1 MRWYFSLCLI
11 VLICTGLRAAPGE
24 FIILEADEIVF
35 EESTQGVSANGSVML
50 DFGKYITSSNAFVYQ
65 RDPALFSFPSDFHII
80 RGDQNIYGTSFHY
93 NMETYQG
100 EATDMYAKINRL
112 NVRGKKMVFDRDKVT
127 IYNATFTTCDHSTG
141 MTHYKVSAKKMFV
154 YPLWG
159 FFVAVNA
166 KVEMGFLP
174 FPVPVP
180 AYIYGAKRY
189 GLSSAS
195 TLIPDVGV
203 NDSEGF
209 FVKERV
215 AYFINKK
222 SQGAILFGS
231 TEKYGGYAGVE
242 HGLGIKDNQE
252 LFFRGISSQRDKP
265 RGKLRYTYNITQ
277 LKEDDNGDVLAAIL
291 RNFSAAQKLPLSRFH
306 LEVAH
311 RTIINDERVNYS
323 PLGTLEFNE
332 APIGY
337 KDVKANAEIKFGKI
351 GEEEEDGDLFQAWES
366 NLDTNLYKDYR
377 LSKRWSLRSDLF
389 YSGYWYDTGG
399 TWQRFYTKFTF
410 KWDVPILNPEFSYA
424 KRLMSNVGESPF
436 LFERKYALV
445 SDEIGMK
452 LIDEFG
458 KFFWETQMDYS
469 LEQEELRNLNVE
481 LGYMFTCWRL
491 SLKWRVKQN
500 AFGLGFSL

>member
-1 MRWYFSLCLI
+1 MVS
-11 VLICTGLRAAPGE
+11 TGLRAGPSE
-24 FIILEADEIVF
+24 FIVLEADEIVF
-35 EESTQGVSANGSVML
+35 EEESQGVSANGSVML
-50 DFGKYITSSNAFVYQ
+50 DFGDYITSSNTFIYQ
-65 RDPALFSFPSDFHII
+65 RDPALFAFPTNFHII
-80 RGDQNIYGTSFHY
+80 RDEHNIYGSSFHY
-93 NMETYQG
+93 NMETYKG
-100 EATDMYAKINRL
+100 VATDMYAKINRL
-112 NVRGKKMVFDRDKVT
+112 NVRGEKMVFNRDKVT
-127 IYNATFTTCDHSTG
+127 IHNATFTTCDHVTG
-141 MTHYKVSAKKMFV
+141 MSHYKVSAKRMYV

-231 TEKYGGYAGVE
+231 TERYGGYAGFE

-252 LFFRGISSQRDKP
+252 VFVRGITSQRDKP
-265 RGKLRYTYNITQ
+265 RGKVRYTYNLTQ
-277 LKEDDNGDVLAAIL
+277 IEEEDDGDILAAIL
-291 RNFSAAQKLPLSRFH
+291 KNFSEAQRLPLSRFH

-311 RTIINDERVNYS
+311 REFINDERVSFY
-323 PLGTLEFNE
+323 PLATLEFNE
-332 APIGY
+332 APLGY
-337 KDVKANAEIKFGKI
+337 KNIKANADINFGKI
-351 GEEEEDGDLFQAWES
+351 GEEEEDGKLFQAWES
-366 NLDTNLYKDYR
+366 NFDGNVYRGFR
-377 LSKRWSLRSDLF
+377 LSEKWGLRSDLF

-399 TWQRFYTKFTF
+399 TWQRLYTKFTF
-410 KWDVPILNPEFSYA
+410 KWDVPVFNPEFSYS
-424 KRLMSNVGESPF
+424 KRLMPNVGESPF

-445 SDEIGMK
+445 SDEIGLK
-452 LIDEFG
+452 LVEEVG
-458 KFFWETQMDYS
+458 KIFFETKMDYS
-469 LEQEELRNLNVE
+469 LEREELRNLNLE
-481 LGYMFTCWRL
+481 LGYVFTCWRL

-500 AFGLGFSL
+500 AFGMGFSL

>member
-1 MRWYFSLCLI
+1 MRWFFSLCLI
-11 VLICTGLRAAPGE
+11 LLVCTGVHANQAE
-24 FIILEADEIVF
+24 FIVLDADEIIF
-35 EESTQGVSANGSVML
+35 AEESQGITANGGVKL
-50 DFGKYITSSNAFVYQ
+50 DFGKYITSSNAFVYK
-65 RDPALFSFPSDFHII
+65 RDPDLFSFPSNFHII

-112 NVRGKKMVFDRDKVT
+112 NVRGERMVFDRDKVT
-127 IYNATFTTCDHSTG
+127 IHNATFTTCDHNAG
-141 MTHYKVSAKKMFV
+141 GTHYKVSAKKMFV

-189 GLSSAS
+189 GLSAAS

-209 FVKERV
+209 FVKQRV
-215 AYFINKK
+215 GYFVNKK
-222 SQGAILFGS
+222 SQGAVLLGS
-231 TEKYGGYAGVE
+231 TETYGGYLGVE

-252 LFFRGISSQRDKP
+252 LFVRGIVSQRDKEK
-265 RGKLRYTYNITQ
+265 GKIRYTYNLTQ
-277 LKEDDNGDVLAAIL
+277 IKEEDDGDILAAIL
-291 RNFSAAQKLPLSRFH
+291 KNFSQNQPLLLSRFH

-311 RTIINDERVNYS
+311 RELINDERVNFS
-323 PLGTLEFNE
+323 PLATLEFND
-332 APIGY
+332 APLGY
-337 KDVKANAEIKFGKI
+337 KDLKANADINFGKI

-366 NLDTNLYKDYR
+366 NFDGNIYR
-377 LSKRWSLRSDLF
+377 GFKLSEKWTLRSDLF

-399 TWQRFYTKFTF
+399 TWQRFYTTFAF
-410 KWDVPILNPEFSYA
+410 KWDVPVLNPEFSYS
-424 KRLMSNVGESPF
+424 KRLMPNVGESPF
-436 LFERKYALV
+436 LFEQKYAIV
-445 SDEIGMK
+445 SDEVGLK
-452 LIDEFG
+452 LVEQVG
-458 KFFWETQMDYS
+458 KVFFETQIDYS
-469 LEQEELRNLNVE
+469 LEQEELRNLNIE
-481 LGYMFTCWRL
+481 LGYEFTCWRL

-500 AFGLGFSL
+500 AFGMGFSL